1 MAGARRGLGRGLGAL
16 FGEDTVEEVIGAEK
30 AEKAIKTE
38 KAERAIKTEKAAK
51 TEKTE
56 KAAKTAKS
64 EKILKAE
71 NRENAAGSANREEA
85 AGPEHKKESFHA
97 KGNSSLKQNEKTEKD
112 DTAAMDSVQILGDA
126 VNTAALAKNG
136 QQEEPAQTELELK
149 VSELEPNRDQ
159 PRKAF
164 DEIQLEELAD
174 SIRKYGVLQPLLVQ
188 KKKDNYEIIAGE
200 RRWRAAKLAGL
211 KTVPVVIREYS
222 PQQAMEI
229 ALIENVQREDLNPIE
244 EALAYQRLMQEFSL
258 KQEEIAERVSK
269 NRTTITNSMR
279 LLNLTPE
286 VQKMLVE
293 GRISSGHARA
303 LLALSDPQ
311 QQIEL
316 AKKVELER
324 MSVREI
330 EKAVKLLGKEK
341 KEKKKKEVDEAVE
354 LVFQDMEN
362 RMKTVMGT
370 KVNISRKD
378 KTKGKIEIE
387 YYSEAELER
396 IVELIESIQPM

>member
-16 FGEDTVEEVIGAEK
+16 FGEDTVEEVVAEEK
-30 AEKAIKTE
+30 AADRNVANGAARKVEKHS
-38 KAERAIKTEKAAK
+38 AK
-51 TEKTE
+51 TEKKVAE
-56 KAAKTAKS
+56 KAVKSVKNTAIKEPENAGKTNA
-64 EKILKAE
+64 
-71 NRENAAGSANREEA
+71 NRENSE
-85 AGPEHKKESFHA
+85 KKI
-97 KGNSSLKQNEKTEKD
+97 EKTKSEVPVAEAVSVSETQLTENVTAEKTI
-112 DTAAMDSVQILGDA
+112 TAEVKEKVS
-126 VNTAALAKNG
+126 
-136 QQEEPAQTELELK
+136 EEIPNAELELK
-149 VSELEPNRDQ
+149 ISEIEPNRDQ

-164 DEIQLEELAD
+164 DEAQLEELAD

-188 KKKDNYEIIAGE
+188 KKGENYEIIAGE
-200 RRWRAAKLAGL
+200 RRWRAAMLAGL
-211 KTVPVVIREYS
+211 KTIPAVIREYS

-244 EALAYQRLMQEFSL
+244 EAQAYQRLMQEFSL

-279 LLNLTPE
+279 LLNLVPE
-286 VQKMLVE
+286 VQQMLIE
-293 GRISSGHARA
+293 GRITSGHARA
-303 LLALSDPQ
+303 LLAVADPYQ
-311 QQIEL
+311 QLEL
-316 AKKVELER
+316 AKKVEAER
-324 MSVREI
+324 MSVREV

-341 KEKKKKEVDEAVE
+341 KEKKKSQVDEAVE

-378 KTKGKIEIE
+378 KSKGKIEIE

-396 IVELIESIQPM
+396 LVELIESIQPA

>member
-1 MAGARRGLGRGLGAL
+1 MAGAKRGLGRGLGAL
-16 FGEDTVEEVIGAEK
+16 FGEDTVEEVISEEKATARKHESAVSETKNKTENHTVNKKQNAEK
-30 AEKAIKTE
+30 NAVARNNVQKTE
-38 KAERAIKTEKAAK
+38 KKEAQT
-51 TEKTE
+51 
-56 KAAKTAKS
+56 S
-64 EKILKAE
+64 EKEILNVVQE
-71 NRENAAGSANREEA
+71 ISPQEQE
-85 AGPEHKKESFHA
+85 KE
-97 KGNSSLKQNEKTEKD
+97 
-112 DTAAMDSVQILGDA
+112 VQPQA
-126 VNTAALAKNG
+126 
-136 QQEEPAQTELELK
+136 ELELK
-149 VSELEPNRDQ
+149 ISEIEPNRDQ

-164 DEIQLEELAD
+164 DEEQLEELAD

-188 KKKDNYEIIAGE
+188 KKGESYEIIAGE

-211 KTVPVVIREYS
+211 KMIPAVIREYS

-244 EALAYQRLMQEFSL
+244 EAQAYQRLMQEFSL

-269 NRTTITNSMR
+269 NRTTITNCMR
-279 LLNLTPE
+279 LLNLAPE
-286 VQKMLVE
+286 VQQMLIE
-293 GRISSGHARA
+293 
-303 LLALSDPQ
+303 
-311 QQIEL
+311 EL

-324 MSVREI
+324 MSVREV

-341 KEKKKKEVDEAVE
+341 KEKKKSQVDEAVE

-378 KTKGKIEIE
+378 KSKGKIEIE

-396 IVELIESIQPM
+396 LVELIESIQPV